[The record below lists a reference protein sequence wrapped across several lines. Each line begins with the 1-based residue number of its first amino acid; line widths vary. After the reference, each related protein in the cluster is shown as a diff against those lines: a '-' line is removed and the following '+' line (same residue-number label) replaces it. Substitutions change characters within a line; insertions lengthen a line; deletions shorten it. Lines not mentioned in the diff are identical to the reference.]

1 MRLRLIRRAKWFVL
15 VCLVGFVIFFRTQY
29 NLQINT
35 EDFTQIHVPHVQN
48 ESILVHEVDDP
59 YVGSQQMQHNCS
71 EWFEDNFHLNIERVK
86 LYQNMHDKRVN
97 NTLKSSEHFQDV
109 RFPVI
114 VTAASRDF
122 FDISQGLIQSIY
134 VHLVP
139 KYEDVKLIYYDMG
152 LTELQRNILLKHCNI
167 CSLVTFQFQN
177 YPPHVRN
184 LKTYTW
190 KPLIVKEL
198 LQNFSWVWWADTSA
212 RFLSNDLDVAL
223 NYSIRHSIL
232 FFTYGES
239 LSIAQHTDTRTMK
252 YLDEDYCKFRYFGEV
267 EASFVL
273 FHLDDVTKFV
283 VTTWSSCALVK
294 ECMCPPNA
302 NLACSSKN
310 STDGQCHRYDQSVLS
325 IILRRLFHKQN
336 NYPLVEQPI
345 RIHTLKR
352 GNTVKFFPTMA

>member
-1 MRLRLIRRAKWFVL
+1 MA
-15 VCLVGFVIFFRTQY
+15 
-29 NLQINT
+29 
-35 EDFTQIHVPHVQN
+35 
-48 ESILVHEVDDP
+48 
-59 YVGSQQMQHNCS
+59 
-71 EWFEDNFHLNIERVK
+71 
-86 LYQNMHDKRVN
+86 
-97 NTLKSSEHFQDV
+97 DV
-109 RFPVI
+109 
-114 VTAASRDF
+114 
-122 FDISQGLIQSIY
+122 
-134 VHLVP
+134 
-139 KYEDVKLIYYDMG
+139 
-152 LTELQRNILLKHCNI
+152 
-167 CSLVTFQFQN
+167 CSLSTSN
-177 YPPHVRN
+177 
-184 LKTYTW
+184 
-190 KPLIVKEL
+190 
-198 LQNFSWVWWADTSA
+198 TSA

-352 GNTVKFFPTMA
+352 GNT